1 MYCWDI
7 ACTRAAKRSGKLD
20 SYSAVKSSR
29 TTNFKSMATREQ
41 EETLRSLDE
50 LSLSTSRRRSIT
62 EKYDVVVAIDFG
74 TTFSGFAFS
83 FNHRDGSDDIY
94 MNREWGSAQ
103 GFCTLKTPTC
113 ILLNPYKKF
122 VKFGF
127 EAAEKYAELED
138 AKDQTFYCFDRFK
151 MMLHKSEVSRLET

>member
-1 MYCWDI
+1 MAGWDEEE
-7 ACTRAAKRSGKLD
+7 AYRRLGALRLQTSGRNL
-20 SYSAVKSSR
+20 
-29 TTNFKSMATREQ
+29 FK
-41 EETLRSLDE
+41 
-50 LSLSTSRRRSIT
+50 
-62 EKYDVVVAIDFG
+62 EKYDVVAAIDFG
-74 TTFSGFAFS
+74 TSFSAFAFS

-103 GFCTLKTPTC
+103 GYSTLKTPTC

-151 MMLHKSEVSRLET
+151 MMLHGSEVSRPC